1 VNLSYNISG
10 HISEYLSKVE
20 KLKSEILL
28 YPLSSKNETRLRWDA
43 NLERTTWELSLN
55 DIIVS
60 KSDAGKTLSSSLT
73 PKKRLSKEE
82 ADVISLR
89 NAFGYIRENWLAN
102 PQPVSISV
110 IKKIYDV
117 ACRSTMGPMSGLT
130 EYSEKRINTLL
141 SYLQKGQDHPAIQAG
156 LAQAEMISIT
166 PFDNGNTRVAR
177 LLSYLYLYKGGY
189 DVRGLLNLAEF
200 YKRDVVTY
208 KRMLNLAKVQGNT
221 TLFLEYFCFGMAQSL
236 EKTLERVKN
245 PNFQDNVRASF
256 WKLNP
261 RQNKIMEI
269 LENPEEKI
277 TNKDVQKIS
286 GVSQITAS
294 RDLSHLT
301 NLGLLLAHGKGRSVF
316 YTRA

>member
-10 HISEYLSKVE
+10 HISEYLGKVD
-20 KLKSEILL
+20 KLRTEVLL
-28 YPLSSKNETRLRWDA
+28 YPLSPKNETRLRWDA
-43 NLERTTWELSLN
+43 NLERITWELSLN
-55 DIIVS
+55 DEIVS
-60 KSDAGKTLSSSLT
+60 KSDAAKVLSSS
-73 PKKRLSKEE
+73 KGN
-82 ADVISLR
+82 ADIISLR
-89 NAFGYIRENWLAN
+89 NAFTYIRENWLAN
-102 PQPVSISV
+102 AQPISLSV

-117 ACRSTMGPMSGLT
+117 ACRASLGPMTGLT

-141 SYLQKGQDHPAIQAG
+141 SYLQKGQDHPVIQAG
-156 LAQAEMISIT
+156 LVQAEMISIT
-166 PFDNGNTRVAR
+166 PFDNGNSRIAR

-189 DVRGLLNLAEF
+189 DARGLLNLAEF
-200 YKRDVVTY
+200 YKRDIVTY
-208 KRMLNLAKVQGNT
+208 KRMLELAKIQENT
-221 TLFLEYFCFGMAQSL
+221 TLFLEYFSFGLTQSL
-236 EKTLERVKN
+236 EKSLEKIRN
-245 PNFQDNVRASF
+245 PDFGDNVRSSF

-261 RQNKIMEI
+261 RQNKIMEV